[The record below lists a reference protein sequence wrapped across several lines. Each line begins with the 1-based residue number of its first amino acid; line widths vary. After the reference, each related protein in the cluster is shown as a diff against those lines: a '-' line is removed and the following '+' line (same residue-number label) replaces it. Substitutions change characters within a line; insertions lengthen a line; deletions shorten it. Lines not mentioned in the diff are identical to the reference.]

1 MRLVSTVIGAS
12 GGSPVGHGVLL
23 AGGRVKPSCG
33 FWLAAGNRIP
43 PHASNRW
50 AINIEL
56 PRLSGW
62 GSSGSAGYPF
72 RTYPLIET
80 VAVRSIEVDH
90 HSPGF
95 DHPRKVEAGV
105 AHNELLI
112 AARENLTAG
121 EAVGEVVR

>member
-1 MRLVSTVIGAS
+1 M
-12 GGSPVGHGVLL
+12 
-23 AGGRVKPSCG
+23 
-33 FWLAAGNRIP
+33 P

-72 RTYPLIET
+72 RITLFLAGRESGRRVRPSIHVNYHAPHVDEGRALSA
-80 VAVRSIEVDH
+80 VAC
-90 HSPGF
+90 
-95 DHPRKVEAGV
+95 V
-105 AHNELLI
+105 ADDELLT
-112 AARENLTAG
+112 AAREELAIG